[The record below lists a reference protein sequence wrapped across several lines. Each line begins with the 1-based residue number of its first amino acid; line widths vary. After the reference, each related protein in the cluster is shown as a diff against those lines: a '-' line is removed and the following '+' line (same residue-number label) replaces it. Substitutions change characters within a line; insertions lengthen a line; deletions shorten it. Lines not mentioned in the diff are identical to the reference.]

1 MWEQVATF
9 KNLLPLQND
18 SPFQLK
24 DERTTLSKTKEWEGK
39 QLAFANCFI
48 ETNALQNVSVVGSW
62 RSKRYCIANLV
73 LHQLE

>member
-1 MWEQVATF
+1 MLGQVATF

-24 DERTTLSKTKEWEGK
+24 DERTTLSKTKVWDGK

-48 ETNALQNVSVVGSW
+48 ETNALQNVSVVGSL
-62 RSKRYCIANLV
+62 RSKRYCLANLV

>member
-1 MWEQVATF
+1 MLGQVATF

-24 DERTTLSKTKEWEGK
+24 DKRTTLSKTKAWEGK

-48 ETNALQNVSVVGSW
+48 KTNALPNVSVVGS
-62 RSKRYCIANLV
+62 
-73 LHQLE
+73 